1 MFSSNGSLESWIEG
15 KSTQKRL
22 NEHCIEYKPP
32 SKDAGAITSCFLET
46 SPEPFVIRLK
56 RSEKLFPGDD
66 FRAICEVDGK
76 DIGFSIWRGDR
87 LEYEWKAVW
96 ERRDGQLYQSS
107 LIFDTL
113 ATTDDPSKVDISVR
127 DLENIG
133 TIVITLTR
141 GTTRTSRK
149 RNEIELFDKVKGK
162 AMENQGFLSS
172 VGTTESVKGEEWQPV
187 FYDFTPSG
195 SGIPHHQFVFKYRPA
210 RVLKYLGMIDQDH
223 SSLSSRTYAY
233 PMVKIP
239 FFLPAS
245 SSEEESSA
253 STSARCTQDVRSK
266 SSNFEGNRNEY
277 ESSPVLVKQSPT
289 DSLTNAD
296 SGERNTFQRRYS
308 LRPSRKRTYVDE
320 EQL

>member
-32 SKDAGAITSCFLET
+32 SKDTGSITSCFLET

-56 RSEKLFPGDD
+56 RSENLFPGDD

-76 DIGFSIWRGDR
+76 DIGFSIWRADR

-96 ERRDGQLYQSS
+96 ERRDGDLYQSS
-107 LIFDTL
+107 LKFDTL

-149 RNEIELFDKVKGK
+149 RNEIELFNRVKGK

-195 SGIPHHQFVFKYRPA
+195 SGIPYHQFVFKYRPA
-210 RVLKYLGMIDQDH
+210 RVLKFLGLIDQGH
-223 SSLSSRTYAY
+223 SSLSSRSYAY
-233 PMVKIP
+233 QTANIP
-239 FFLPAS
+239 LFLPAS
-245 SSEEESSA
+245 SSDEESSA
-253 STSARCTQDVRSK
+253 STSAKGTQDVGSK
-266 SSNFEGNRNEY
+266 NSNSEDDRNEY
-277 ESSPVLVKQSPT
+277 ESSQVLVKQSPT
-289 DSLTNAD
+289 ESLTNPESD
-296 SGERNTFQRRYS
+296 GRNTFRRRYS

>member
-22 NEHCIEYKPP
+22 SEHCIEYIHP
-32 SKDAGAITSCFLET
+32 SKDTSSITSCFLET

-66 FRAICEVDGK
+66 FRAICKVDGK
-76 DIGFSIWRGDR
+76 DIGFSIWRADR

-141 GTTRTSRK
+141 GTTRISRK
-149 RNEIELFDKVKGK
+149 RNEIELFNRVKGK

-187 FYDFTPSG
+187 FYDFTPSE
-195 SGIPHHQFVFKYRPA
+195 SGIPYHQFVFKYRPA
-210 RVLKYLGMIDQDH
+210 RVLKYLGMIDH
-223 SSLSSRTYAY
+223 SSLSSRPYAY
-233 PMVKIP
+233 QTAKIP
-239 FFLPAS
+239 LFLPAS
-245 SSEEESSA
+245 SSDEESSA
-253 STSARCTQDVRSK
+253 STSARGTQDVGSENSR
-266 SSNFEGNRNEY
+266 FEGNRNEY
-277 ESSPVLVKQSPT
+277 ESSPVLVKQSTT
-289 DSLTNAD
+289 DSLTNAESD
-296 SGERNTFQRRYS
+296 EGNTFQRRYS

-320 EQL
+320 EEL